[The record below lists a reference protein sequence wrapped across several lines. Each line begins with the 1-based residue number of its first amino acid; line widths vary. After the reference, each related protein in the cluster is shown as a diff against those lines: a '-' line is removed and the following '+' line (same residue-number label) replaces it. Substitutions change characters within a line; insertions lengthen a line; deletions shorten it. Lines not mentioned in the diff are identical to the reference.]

1 MKRLIAAFLCGTA
14 LLAGP
19 MTVQA
24 EPMAAEPIRAEPMRD
39 EAAVRLELS
48 RRFIAAL
55 QTDQMASMLGQMTV
69 AFTPPTEGLNEEQQA
84 ALHRATATATTQM
97 TTRLFDA
104 MAPIYADIFTLEELN
119 GLVAFYESDIGRS
132 MMAKSY
138 AAAPRITEVVIGM
151 MPEMMQGM
159 ADSMC
164 KDLGCTAQERARM
177 DAAIAASPY
186 GGGGQAAPAPKSR
199 KSN

>member
-1 MKRLIAAFLCGTA
+1 MTRLIAVFLCFAA
-14 LLAGP
+14 LMASP
-19 MTVQA
+19 MTAQ
-24 EPMAAEPIRAEPMRD
+24 AEPMRD
-39 EAAVRLELS
+39 EAAVRLSLS

-55 QTDQMASMLGQMTV
+55 QSDQMATMLGQMSV
-69 AFTPPTEGLNEEQQA
+69 AFTPPAEGLTDEQRN
-84 ALHRATATATTQM
+84 ALQRATVNATTQM

-104 MAPIYADIFTLEELN
+104 MAPIYADIFTLEELT
-119 GLVAFYESDIGRS
+119 GLVAFYESEIGRS

-138 AAAPRITEVVIGM
+138 AAAPRITEVVMGM

-164 KDLGCTAQERARM
+164 KDLGCTAQERAQM

-186 GGGGQAAPAPKSR
+186 SEAHGGRLPAAQKS
-199 KSN
+199 K